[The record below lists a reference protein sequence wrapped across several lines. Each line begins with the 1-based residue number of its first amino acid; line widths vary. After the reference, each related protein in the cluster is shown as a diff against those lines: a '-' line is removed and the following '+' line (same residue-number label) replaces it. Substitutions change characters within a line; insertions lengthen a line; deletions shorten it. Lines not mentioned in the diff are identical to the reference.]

1 MRVNKC
7 MSNKRKK
14 TRYKLNFNTSCKAD
28 KVSPGIANVPPHFS
42 YLYRMWVMKMI
53 TKVQQDLWHPRG
65 DIVREG
71 LDTTS

>member
-1 MRVNKC
+1 MCV
-7 MSNKRKK
+7 SNKTKK
-14 TRYKLNFNTSCKAD
+14 TRYIFNTSCKAD
-28 KVSPGIANVPPHFS
+28 KESPRIAQVPFS
-42 YLYRMWVMKMI
+42 YLYGMWVMKMI

>member
-1 MRVNKC
+1 MCV
-7 MSNKRKK
+7 SNKTKR
-14 TRYKLNFNTSCKAD
+14 TRYIFNTSCKAD
-28 KVSPGIANVPPHFS
+28 KESPPRCPRSSIFS
-42 YLYRMWVMKMI
+42 YLYGMWVMKMI